1 MQDEYEC
8 IADTLAARERRV
20 NAGRIKK
27 RLDDR
32 LREKHK
38 EELAERLEAKAQHEL
53 AVARYA
59 EYEFRRDPITDVPD
73 EVKLPTD
80 YLEDVQQKVEYNN
93 FYADYYM
100 QRFLDT
106 NKQKYEN
113 LSYNVRNCHKS
124 WFGDH
129 YKKSGYF
136 NVKRVFHCHN
146 RWCWICTHLQQ
157 AKRLYEYTILFEKLL
172 KDYDLYHVVF
182 TVRNV
187 KGDVL
192 KETIDKM
199 SDGLKKIIRYFQGR
213 GKIAGIDFL
222 QYGFVG
228 AIRSFEIV
236 INSTDYHPH
245 MHCLF
250 MLKKGLEFP
259 RTEVNAFSFDHGVL
273 RRTFSKLEV
282 MLQKIFYLVMNGKK
296 VTLENIQTVSLGYSC
311 TMDYVEGTAWHEV
324 FKYAT
329 KMSKDGAAI
338 CTYEQFKL
346 LDDIFH
352 RMKFL
357 QCYGEFYNNKDDTPE
372 EIDPYAEIL
381 FEKVLILL
389 NKKEQPERDIAMA
402 LDKLVDEV
410 HNKKLTV
417 ISKKLSYKYLQSIVE
432 SLREESQVPEDW
444 APF

>member
-1 MQDEYEC
+1 MRYSNEQ
-8 IADTLAARERRV
+8 IVDTLAAREKRGDIMKR
-20 NAGRIKK
+20 NNRLNKRIQ
-27 RLDDR
+27 
-32 LREKHK
+32 EKYQD
-38 EELAERLEAKAQHEL
+38 EQAERLEAKAQHEL
-53 AVARYA
+53 AIARYA

-100 QRFLDT
+100 QLFLDT
-106 NKQKYEN
+106 NKHKYEN

-129 YKKSGYF
+129 YKQSGYF

-157 AKRLYEYTILFEKLL
+157 AKRLYEYTIIFEKLL
-172 KDYDLYHVVF
+172 KDFDLYHVVF

-213 GKIAGIDFL
+213 AKIAGIDFL

-236 INSTDYHPH
+236 INPTDYHPH

-250 MLKKGLEFP
+250 MLNKGLELP
-259 RTEVNAFSFDHGVL
+259 RTEINAFSFDHGVL
-273 RRTFSKLEV
+273 RRTFSKFEV
-282 MLQKIFYLVMNGKK
+282 MLQKMFYLVMNGKK
-296 VTLENIQTVSLGYSC
+296 VTLENIQSVSLGYSC
-311 TMDYVEGTAWHEV
+311 TADYVEGTAWHEV

-329 KMSKDGAAI
+329 KMSKDGAAV

-357 QCYGEFYNNKDDTPE
+357 QCYGIFYNNKDNTAE
-372 EIDPYAEIL
+372 EIDPTAEIL

-389 NKKEQPERDIAMA
+389 NNKEKPERDVAME
-402 LDKLVDEV
+402 LEKIVDEV
-410 HNKKLTV
+410 YNKKLTV

-432 SLREESQVPEDW
+432 SLSTESQVPDEW
-444 APF
+444 EPF

>member
-1 MQDEYEC
+1 MRYSNEQ
-8 IADTLAARERRV
+8 IADTLAAREKR
-20 NAGRIKK
+20 GDIIKRNNRLNK
-27 RLDDR
+27 RLQ
-32 LREKHK
+32 EKHQDD
-38 EELAERLEAKAQHEL
+38 LAEQLEAKAQHEL

-59 EYEFRRDPITDVPD
+59 EYEFRRDPLTDVPD

-80 YLEDVQQKVEYNN
+80 YLDDVQQKVEYNN

-106 NKQKYEN
+106 NKHKYEN

-129 YKKSGYF
+129 YKESGYF

-157 AKRLYEYTILFEKLL
+157 AKRLYEYTIIFEDLL

-182 TVRNV
+182 TLRNV
-187 KGDVL
+187 TGNIL
-192 KETIDKM
+192 KETINKM
-199 SDGLKKIIRYFQGR
+199 QDGLKKIIRYFQGR
-213 GKIAGIDFL
+213 GKIAGLDFL

-236 INSTDYHPH
+236 INPTDYHPH

-250 MLKKGLEFP
+250 MLKKGLDFV
-259 RTEVNAFSFDHGVL
+259 RTEINAFSFDHGVL
-273 RRTFSKLEV
+273 KRKFSKFEV
-282 MLQKIFYLVMNGKK
+282 LLQKIFYLVTNGKK
-296 VTLENIQTVSLGYSC
+296 VTMENIQSVLLGYSC
-311 TMDYVEGTAWHEV
+311 TCDYVEGTAWHEV

-357 QCYGEFYNNKDDTPE
+357 QCYGEFYNNKDNAAE
-372 EIDPYAEIL
+372 EIDPTAEIL

-389 NKKEQPERDIAMA
+389 NNKEQPERDIAMA

-432 SLREESQVPEDW
+432 SLRDESQVPDEW
-444 APF
+444 EPF